1 MNQKNG
7 RQERPGRR
15 ALRAPRA
22 LISVYDKTGIDI
34 LARDLAACGVEII
47 ATGGT
52 AQSLREAGLD
62 VKEVAEITSF
72 PEMMDGRVKT
82 LHPKIHGGI
91 LARRDLAH
99 HLEAMS
105 AHDIAPIDFLIVNLY
120 PFAETLASGASQD
133 ECIEQIDIGAPAMIR
148 GAAKNHAFVT
158 VIVDAQDYALLSEH
172 LKNHSG
178 ETDPALRRAL
188 AQKAFAWTSA
198 YDAHIAQ
205 WLAETSAES
214 VDMNGVDMNGVDMN
228 GVDMNGADMNN
239 VPYVIAGHAA
249 QKLRYGENPHQRG
262 ALFSEPEIKPGTK
275 GGIAHARQVQGKA
288 LSYNNLSDAD
298 AAWALVQ
305 EFSEPAAAIIK
316 HANPCGA
323 ALGEDVHRAYQK
335 ALAADPISAF
345 GGIVAVNQKID
356 AALAE
361 KIIEIFTEC
370 VIAPDA
376 GEDALSIFSRKKNL
390 RVLFARPS
398 PSGQRRIHSISGG
411 FLVQDDDVGKIDQ
424 KTLRAVGAR
433 APGVEEQR
441 DMLFAWVIC
450 KYAKS
455 NAIVLAHERATCGIG
470 AGQMSRVDAAQIAVN
485 KTPDK
490 KAVGKT
496 KNLVA
501 ASDAFF
507 PFPDG
512 VALLA
517 QAGVSAIIQPGGSM
531 RDDEVIAEAKKHDIA
546 MWLTGMRHF
555 RH

>member
-1 MNQKNG
+1 
-7 RQERPGRR
+7 
-15 ALRAPRA
+15 
-22 LISVYDKTGIDI
+22 
-34 LARDLAACGVEII
+34 
-47 ATGGT
+47 
-52 AQSLREAGLD
+52 
-62 VKEVAEITSF
+62 
-72 PEMMDGRVKT
+72 MMDGRVKT

-120 PFAETLASGASQD
+120 PFADTLASGASQD

-178 ETDPALRRAL
+178 ATDPALRRAL

-214 VDMNGVDMNGVDMN
+214 VDMNGVDMN
-228 GVDMNGADMNN
+228 N

-262 ALFSEPEIKPGTK
+262 ALFREPGTK

-376 GEDALSIFSRKKNL
+376 DEDALSIFSRKKNL

-411 FLVQDDDVGKIDQ
+411 FLVQDDDVGQIDQ

-433 APGVEEQR
+433 APSAEEQR

-455 NAIVLAHERATCGIG
+455 NAIVLAHECATCGIG
-470 AGQMSRVDAAQIAVN
+470 AGQMSRVDAAQIAIS
-485 KTPDK
+485 KALDK
-490 KAVGKT
+490 KVADKT